1 MIYGTKNELII
12 NEEVA
17 VVRIH
22 GTKEGLLN
30 GGNVLAIAKEGLL
43 DVEEC
48 SSHGQG
54 GTNGWGGMF

>member
-12 NEEVA
+12 NEGVA

-30 GGNVLAIAKEGLL
+30 GG
-43 DVEEC
+43 
-48 SSHGQG
+48 
-54 GTNGWGGMF
+54 MF